1 MVRAIFGINH
11 PRDFWKIWNLKN
23 LKLTMKP
30 IFSILRKINLGCTVN
45 RFSGSPSVLKNV
57 LVKKRKTK
65 HEQSKWKTSMIILH
79 FDVDK
84 TYHLV
89 LRDSTLVLPEIAPSV
104 HLSVHF
110 FTVYFFVCCFLT
122 MPLNRTKLK
131 YGIWS

>member
-23 LKLTMKP
+23 LKLTMKT
-30 IFSILRKINLGCTVN
+30 IFSTLRKINLGCTVN

-57 LVKKRKTK
+57 LVKKRKAK

-89 LRDSTLVLPEIAPSV
+89 LRDSTLEHPEIAPSV

-110 FTVYFFVCCFLT
+110 FKVSFFVCCFLT